1 MPDTR
6 TMTDRWPN
14 GLAEWTEGETAFL
27 SIAFTWRLPHA
38 YSRASW
44 YRAQGYQ
51 VVAGGP
57 ALFTHKLRGFLDG
70 VAEYRAEYPDAVAK
84 HHPKA
89 TIASRGCPV
98 GCYFCIV
105 PAMEG
110 KTFTFLPDFPVRP
123 ILCDNNLSALPA
135 EYQRHII
142 GRYKASGVPLED
154 ANSGFEP
161 RTFDDEVYARWREIN
176 RGPWRFAYD
185 DQAERPYVERVMQ
198 MLRAEPPKRKRVYTL
213 IGNEPFDACLERIN
227 QVIAWGG
234 EPHAQPY
241 MKLNALQ
248 KRPHVRLD
256 WSRQLLTDMARWC
269 NGRVWRK
276 CSFQDYR
283 RSMKASHRQ
292 TDDNQLMLDA
302 H

>member
-1 MPDTR
+1 MSE
-6 TMTDRWPN
+6 WPN
-14 GLAEWTEGETAFL
+14 GLAEWTDGGTAYL

-44 YRAQGYQ
+44 YRQQGYR

-57 ALFTHKLRGFLDG
+57 ALFTHKLRTYLDG
-70 VAEYRAEYPDAVAK
+70 VAEYGADFPDAIAK
-84 HHPKA
+84 HHPRA

-110 KTFTFLPDFPVRP
+110 KTFTLLPDFPVRP
-123 ILCDNNLSALPA
+123 ILCDNNLSALAPD
-135 EYQRHII
+135 YQRHII
-142 GRYKASGVPLED
+142 GRYKAAGVPLED

-185 DQAERPYVERVMQ
+185 DMAERSYVERVMR
-198 MLRAEPPKRKRVYTL
+198 MLKGESAKRKRVYTL
-213 IGNEPFDACLERIN
+213 IGNEPIEACLGRIYE
-227 QVIAWGG
+227 VIGWGG

-248 KRPHVRLD
+248 KKPHVRFD
-256 WSRQLLTDMARWC
+256 WSRQLLIDMARWC

-276 CSFQDYR
+276 VKFEDYR
-283 RSMKASHRQ
+283 RSLKTRDQMPIEGATMFSS
-292 TDDNQLMLDA
+292 
-302 H
+302 